1 MGKIMVTSDKMKA
14 LIAEGWG
21 RFILKEVD
29 IPKIG
34 PKEVLI
40 RVKACG
46 VDRTDVIGWLRTE
59 YVAAGYRTV

>member
-1 MGKIMVTSDKMKA
+1 LLRAG
-14 LIAEGWG
+14 G

-40 RVKACG
+40 RVRACG